1 MIPGIIAGVIKPA
14 ASDPHWANVVSLMHF
29 DSDFSDVREKSWTG
43 VSSPTISNSVFRFG
57 GGSGFFNG
65 GPYIQTGSSSD
76 FAFGTGDFTVEGWIY
91 ATVMPTGFFFCPFGN
106 WASNAGGCFFLK
118 PNGVI
123 GWHSNTTVVNSPNST
138 ISTNTWYHIAYS
150 RQSGT
155 GRLFVNG
162 AQVASGSDVANITST
177 SGWRV
182 GNNRTSTDFW
192 RGYVDEMR
200 ITKGVARYDGNF
212 TVPTGPYPDGP

>member
-1 MIPGIIAGVIKPA
+1 MIPGILAGGGKPA

-29 DSDFSDVREKSWTG
+29 DSDFSDVKGKSWTG
-43 VSSPTISNSVFRFG
+43 VNSPTISNSVFRFG

-65 GPYIQTGSSSD
+65 GPYIQTESSSD
-76 FAFGTGDFTVEGWIY
+76 FAFGTGDFTVEGWIR
-91 ATVMPTGFFFCPFGN
+91 ATSIPTGYFFCPFGN
-106 WASNAGGCFFLK
+106 WASNAGACFFLK
-118 PNGVI
+118 PNGII

-192 RGYVDEMR
+192 RGYVDEVR
-200 ITKGVARYDGNF
+200 ITKGVARYTSAF
-212 TVPTGPYPDGP
+212 TPRRWPFPNG

>member
-1 MIPGIIAGVIKPA
+1 MIPGIIAGGVKPA

-29 DSDFSDVREKSWTG
+29 DSDFSDVTG
-43 VSSPTISNSVFRFG
+43 RVWSKTSSPTISNSVFRFG

-65 GPYIQTGSSSD
+65 GPYIQTGTSSD

-91 ATVMPTGFFFCPFGN
+91 ATSIPTGYFFCPFGN
-106 WASNAGGCFFLK
+106 WVSEAGACFFLK

-123 GWHSNTTVVNSPNST
+123 GWHSNTTFANSPTST
-138 ISTNTWYHIAYS
+138 ISTNTWYHIAYA
-150 RQSGT
+150 RQSGA

-162 AQVASGSDVANITST
+162 AQVASVSDVANLTST

-200 ITKGVARYDGNF
+200 ITKGVARYTSAF
-212 TVPTGPYPDGP
+212 TPRRWPFPNG